1 MVPGRVLTQEK
12 FDMNRNITKTLSVLL
27 GITVITG
34 GIGAAAYAANSGND
48 TVKTGTV
55 LSASKDNDSTVKK
68 DETVYVIASSDGTVK
83 KIIVSDWI
91 KNAAGMTEINDRSD
105 LDDIENVK
113 GDEKYT
119 PGGDNVKVWDAA
131 GNDIYYQGNIEKE
144 LPVMIS
150 VSYMLDGNSISA
162 SDLAGKS
169 GKVTIRFDYKNN
181 QTVNVKVGD
190 KEEKMYVP
198 FAVLTGMLL
207 DNDVFTN
214 VTVENGKLIN
224 DGDRTAVVGM
234 AFPGLQENLAIDQDK
249 LEIPDHVVITAD
261 VKNFSMMNT
270 VTVAV
275 NDVFT
280 KIDTGK
286 ADVSGL
292 EGSLSELTEAMTKLT
307 DGSSELYNG
316 LCTLLDKSG
325 ELISGINKLAD
336 GALTLKNGAASLDKG
351 AGELKAGI
359 GELKDGLTEL
369 DSHSKEL
376 NDGAK
381 KVFETLLATVDKQLA
396 DSGLTVDSLMIE
408 GYKKTL
414 TDLLANPDDTQ
425 KKELIGIADAT
436 LNEQLKANNVPE
448 EYYPAVKYMLYERL
462 SKGMTTEKAM
472 TEIVTILTHAKMY
485 AADPKTYAAFAP
497 DALALQNAAKT
508 AATAQGQAAINGLCL
523 SLAKATLKPQIEA
536 AIAQL
541 DEYNEFYTGLADY
554 TNGVSD
560 ALDGSGK
567 LNAGAADLKNGS
579 AKLNAGA
586 KELYNGILTL
596 KNGAPALTDGITK
609 LRDGSLALSDGIK
622 EFNEKGVQKLI
633 DAVDGDLA
641 GLVDRINATVE
652 AAKSY
657 NNFSGIA
664 DGTDG
669 NVKFIYRTDSVESG
683 NK

>member
-1 MVPGRVLTQEK
+1 
-12 FDMNRNITKTLSVLL
+12 MNKNITKALSVLL
-27 GITVITG
+27 GAAVITG
-34 GIGAAAYAANSGND
+34 GIGAAAYAASVGGDNGTS
-48 TVKTGTV
+48 VTGTA
-55 LSASKDNDSTVKK
+55 LSAKNDSDVKNVK
-68 DETVYVIASSDGTVK
+68 DETVYVIASADGTVK

-91 KNAAGMTEINDRSD
+91 KNAAGMTEISDRSE
-105 LDDIENVK
+105 LDNIENVK
-113 GDEKYT
+113 GDETYT

-150 VSYMLDGNSISA
+150 VSYTLDGNSISA
-162 SDLAGKS
+162 SELAGKS
-169 GKVTIRFDYKNN
+169 GRVTIRFDYKNG

-190 KEEKMYVP
+190 REEKMYVP

-214 VTVENGKLIN
+214 IDVENGKLIN

-234 AFPGLQENLAIDQDK
+234 AFPGLQENLGIDREK
-249 LEIPDHVVITAD
+249 LEIPDHVVISAD
-261 VKNFSMMNT
+261 VKNFAMTNT

-275 NDVFT
+275 NDIFT
-280 KIDTGK
+280 KLNTGK
-286 ADVSGL
+286 ANVSGL
-292 EGSLSELTEAMTKLT
+292 EGSLSELTDAMTKLT
-307 DGSSELYNG
+307 DGSSELYDG

-336 GALTLKNGAASLDKG
+336 GALSLKNGAASLDKG
-351 AGELKAGI
+351 AGELKSGI
-359 GELKDGLTEL
+359 GELKTGLTEL
-369 DSHSKEL
+369 DSHSGEL

-396 DSGLTVDSLMIE
+396 DSGLTVDSLTVE

-414 TDLLANPDDTQ
+414 TDLLASPNDTQ
-425 KKELIGIADAT
+425 KKELIVIADAI
-436 LNEQLKANNVPE
+436 LDAQLKEKNVPE
-448 EYYPAVKYMLYERL
+448 AYYPAVKYMLYERL
-462 SKGMTTEKAM
+462 AKGMTTKDAM
-472 TEIVTILTHAKMY
+472 TEIITVLTHAQMY

-497 DALALQNAAKT
+497 DALALQTAVNT
-508 AATAQGQAAINGLCL
+508 AATEKGQAAINGLCL
-523 SLAKATLKPQIEA
+523 SLAKQSMKPQIDS
-536 AIAQL
+536 AIDQL
-541 DEYNEFYTGLADY
+541 DEYNKFYTGLADY
-554 TNGVSD
+554 TDGVSD
-560 ALDGSGK
+560 ALTGSGK
-567 LNAGAADLKNGS
+567 LYSGASDLKNGS

-586 KELYNGILTL
+586 KELYTGILTL

-622 EFNEKGVQKLI
+622 EFNEKGVKKLI

-657 NNFSGIA
+657 NSFSGIG
-664 DGTDG
+664 DDTDG
-669 NVKFIYRTDSVESG
+669 DVKFIYRTDSVG
-683 NK
+683 N

>member
-1 MVPGRVLTQEK
+1 MK
-12 FDMNRNITKTLSVLL
+12 KNITKALSVLL
-27 GITVITG
+27 GTAVITG
-34 GIGAAAYAANSGND
+34 GIGAAAYAANSGEP
-48 TVKTGTV
+48 TGAVKVGRV
-55 LSASKDNDSTVKK
+55 LSASKDSDGEVKK

-91 KNAAGMTEINDRSD
+91 KNSAGMTEISDRSD
-105 LDDIENVK
+105 LDNIENVK

-119 PGGDNVKVWDAA
+119 PGGDNVKVWDAE
-131 GNDIYYQGNIEKE
+131 GNDIYYQGSIEKE

-150 VSYMLDGNSISA
+150 VSYMLDGKSISA
-162 SDLAGKS
+162 SDLPGKS

-190 KEEKMYVP
+190 REEKMYVP

-214 VTVENGKLIN
+214 ITVENGRLIN

-234 AFPGLQENLAIDQDK
+234 AFPGLQENLAIDKDR
-249 LEIPDHVVITAD
+249 LEIPDHVIITAD
-261 VKNFSMMNT
+261 VKNFGMTNT

-275 NDVFT
+275 NDVFA

-292 EGSLSELTEAMTKLT
+292 EGSLSELSGAMTKLT

-325 ELISGINKLAD
+325 ELISGINRLAG

-351 AGELKAGI
+351 VCELKAGI

-376 NDGAK
+376 NDGAG

-396 DSGLTVDSLMIE
+396 DSGLTVDSLTTE

-414 TDLLANPDDTQ
+414 TDLLADPDDTQ
-425 KKELIGIADAT
+425 KKELIGIADAA
-436 LNEQLKANNVPE
+436 LNEQLRAYNVPE
-448 EYYPAVKYMLYERL
+448 EYYPAVKYMLCERL
-462 SKGMTTEKAM
+462 SEGMTTEKAM
-472 TEIVTILTHAKMY
+472 TGIVTVLTHAKMY

-508 AATAQGQAAINGLCL
+508 AASAQGQAAINGLCL
-523 SLAKATLKPQIEA
+523 SLAKSRLRPQIEA
-536 AIAQL
+536 AVAQL
-541 DEYNEFYTGLADY
+541 DEYNKFCTGLTDY

-567 LNAGAADLKNGS
+567 LNAGAADLKKGS

-622 EFNEKGVQKLI
+622 EFNEKGVQKFI
-633 DAVDGDLA
+633 DAVDGDIA

-652 AAKSY
+652 AAGSC

-669 NVKFIYRTDSVESG
+669 EVKFIYRTDSVESG